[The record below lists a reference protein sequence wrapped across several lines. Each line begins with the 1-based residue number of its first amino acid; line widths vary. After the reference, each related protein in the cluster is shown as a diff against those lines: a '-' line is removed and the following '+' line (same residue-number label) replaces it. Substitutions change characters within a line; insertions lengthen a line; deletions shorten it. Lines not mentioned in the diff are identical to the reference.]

1 MKNGHNGTKLINEKS
16 IIDDHLFGSNAY
28 IYADKFITQT
38 VKRDKNALLWEQG
51 AAGSNPATST
61 LLKQREP
68 RLK

>member
-38 VKRDKNALLWEQG
+38 VKRDENAPALG
-51 AAGSNPATST
+51 AGGRRFESCHLDKRRTNDTPS
-61 LLKQREP
+61 
-68 RLK
+68 